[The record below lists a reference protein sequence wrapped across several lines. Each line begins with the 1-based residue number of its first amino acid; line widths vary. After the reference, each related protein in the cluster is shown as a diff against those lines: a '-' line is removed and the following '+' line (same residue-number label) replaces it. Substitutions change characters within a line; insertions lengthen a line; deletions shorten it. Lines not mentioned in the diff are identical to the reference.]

1 MRQGSQT
8 GHRGF
13 SGLRRDGMG
22 SLRGLLQEQYV
33 VDALMACVMETAVEG
48 VDAHAG
54 AVNEAELVT

>member
-1 MRQGSQT
+1 
-8 GHRGF
+8 
-13 SGLRRDGMG
+13 MG